1 MSDSGRPPD
10 LAEAVAQA
18 WEREQ
23 PGAPTSSIRIITRI
37 WQLARLL
44 TNERRRTL
52 ASLGIDAAT
61 LDLLSTLR
69 RAGPPYCLS
78 TRELTARCLVTAGA
92 ITQRVDRAQQAGLV
106 LRLPAEPGSR
116 AVPVELTAHGHGV
129 IADAAG
135 RLLTREQSLVDV
147 LTPEQQATLAE
158 VLAVLLERL
167 AAGPAAGAGSPA

>member
-1 MSDSGRPPD
+1 MSDADRPPD
-10 LAEAVAQA
+10 LADAVAQA

-23 PGAPTSSIRIITRI
+23 PGVPTSSIGIVTRI

-44 TNERRRTL
+44 ANERRRTL

-69 RAGPPYCLS
+69 RAGPPYRLS

-92 ITQRVDRAQQAGLV
+92 ITQRVDRAKQAGLV

-116 AVPVELTAHGHGV
+116 AVPIKLTAHGHAV
-129 IADAAG
+129 IADAVGA
-135 RLLTREQSLVDV
+135 LLAHEQSLVDV
-147 LTPEQQATLAE
+147 LRPEQQASLAE
-158 VLAVLLERL
+158 MLAVLLDNL
-167 AAGPAAGAGSPA
+167 AASPAGGS

>member
-1 MSDSGRPPD
+1 MSDGDRLAD
-10 LAEAVAQA
+10 LADAVARA

-23 PGAPTSSIRIITRI
+23 PGVPTSSIGIVTRI

-52 ASLGIDAAT
+52 AALGIDAAT

-69 RAGPPYCLS
+69 RAGPPYRLS
-78 TRELTARCLVTAGA
+78 TRELTTCCLVTAGA

-116 AVPVELTAHGHGV
+116 AVPIELTAHGHAV
-129 IADAAG
+129 IADAVE
-135 RLLTREQSLVDV
+135 RLLVHEQTLVDV
-147 LTPEQQATLAE
+147 LQAEQQATMAE
-158 VLAVLLERL
+158 MLAVLLDSL
-167 AAGPAAGAGSPA
+167 AAGATAGTGSAA

>member
-1 MSDSGRPPD
+1 VTETDRPPD
-10 LAEAVAQA
+10 LADAVAQA

-23 PGAPTSSIRIITRI
+23 PGVPTSSIGIVTRI

-44 TNERRRTL
+44 AKERRRTL

-69 RAGPPYCLS
+69 RAGPPYRLA
-78 TRELTARCLVTAGA
+78 TRELTERCLVTAGA

-116 AVPVELTAHGHGV
+116 AVPIELTAYGHAV
-129 IADAAG
+129 IADAVG
-135 RLLTREQSLVDV
+135 RLLAHEQSLIEV
-147 LTPEQQATLAE
+147 LQPEQQATMAE
-158 VLAVLLERL
+158 ML
-167 AAGPAAGAGSPA
+167 AALLDSLAGAAPAGSGSSA